1 VLYSHNADNAKRKE
15 QLFKYTPKIGNERKW
30 GSQEEGR
37 CADKEDR
44 TKLQDARL
52 RQSRLRLCGNHFGTR
67 VTSGVPLDVLAM
79 RFRAVQLVFTV
90 VALIVGTTVVA
101 LMVRRKQINSQ
112 WSAA

>member
-1 VLYSHNADNAKRKE
+1 M
-15 QLFKYTPKIGNERKW
+15 
-30 GSQEEGR
+30 
-37 CADKEDR
+37 
-44 TKLQDARL
+44 
-52 RQSRLRLCGNHFGTR
+52 
-67 VTSGVPLDVLAM
+67 DVLAM